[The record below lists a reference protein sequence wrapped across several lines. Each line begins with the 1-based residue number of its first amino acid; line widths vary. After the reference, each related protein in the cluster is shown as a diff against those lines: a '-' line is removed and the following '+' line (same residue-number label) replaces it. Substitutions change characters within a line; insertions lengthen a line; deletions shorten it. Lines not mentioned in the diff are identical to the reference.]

1 MGSRAARSLSNE
13 WSGFCAT
20 FTSAQLSKVLNRIA
34 LNFGRLSQSTSFRRE
49 QCLKTF
55 LEDHVLR
62 SVSPTIRLEGGGKL
76 GFEAVLQPLHQRI
89 LLLGRSGSL
98 SSKDASLVLNA
109 YAKVYQCTKQPQST
123 SKVQWDVVSRKLKW
137 CAEQLLPVARRLVAE
152 MNEQDLSLVLN
163 CVSKLGL
170 PANDLLN
177 AANEALTSQLVA
189 HYGHE
194 SQGDT
199 NAGAPEPCSNVISQL
214 TPQGASLV
222 VNSFAKSDVAL
233 DDAVLN
239 HIVHRFLP
247 SHLEQF
253 LPQQLAV
260 LLHGFLKYNVPTKDL
275 YSALKHLDRSMSIAP
290 VESNPKLL
298 SSALYTFG
306 KYNYLPAELARQME
320 LVRGGK
326 PLRLSEL
333 ELSNICYGMGKLRI
347 RSEPFLEKLTGA
359 VSRVLHEL
367 TPQGL
372 STVYYALSR
381 LDIRDAVSEGAHV
394 PSSGS
399 VQTSIIHRFEE
410 LVELD
415 RKSAPYAYVN
425 RNISQQVLPLHI
437 VNVCFSA
444 ATSLILDG
452 GLFARL
458 LRHLSL
464 CFTRVHV
471 SPHHSSSHINIA
483 SGNGGDTEHGA
494 NGHAPDVVSL
504 NGNSVYVEEATT
516 TEDRACAF
524 LTTSLGTQGTYQ
536 LFCICQHIAGYA
548 LGGLSALGLEE
559 LKLLSELFR
568 AWERISRDKPSAFLS
583 EDPTR
588 SVVLVDP
595 DITTSKIQSG
605 VFAVLK
611 TMLSRSSETRE
622 GKHDSGLEDQCSKDK
637 ETIVVAESHATPTAM
652 SVASAVTR
660 RLPTCLASTLVG
672 GFPQKSALSSPD
684 VFKYTITG
692 WNQSL
697 TYPVSPLCSPTGICN
712 GHGIAQRSAL
722 TDPFVRL
729 SDGFFTHVS
738 QIECPRPLQVNLEL
752 PNGPYPEIRH
762 QPVQLPAVTTESH
775 HVVEDQETGVYHIY
789 DVGPAYLFNKLRTD
803 TKHRKRAFT
812 KRGYFRQSRSI
823 TRKENRMKFAY
834 ALQGIDYE
842 MLEGLKRG
850 EIPDIRAYKR

>member
-34 LNFGRLSQSTSFRRE
+34 LNFGRLSQSTNFRRE
-49 QCLKTF
+49 QCLKSF

-62 SVSPTIRLEGGGKL
+62 SLSPTLRLEGQGQL
-76 GFEAVLQPLHQRI
+76 GFEAVLQPLHQRV

-98 SSKDASLVLNA
+98 RSKDASLVLNA
-109 YAKVYQCTKQPQST
+109 YAKVYQCTSQPQAT
-123 SKVQWDVVSRKLKW
+123 SKAQWDIVSRKLRW
-137 CAEQLLPVARRLVAE
+137 CAEQLLPVARRLVTD

-170 PANDLLN
+170 SADDLLN
-177 AANEALTSQLVA
+177 AANDALANNLVA
-189 HYGHE
+189 HYRAE
-194 SQGDT
+194 SQSGNDP
-199 NAGAPEPCSNVISQL
+199 GAPETGRNVISQL

-233 DDAVLN
+233 NDAVLN

-260 LLHGFLKYNVPTKDL
+260 LLHGFLKYSVPAKDL
-275 YSALKHLDRSMSIAP
+275 YGALKHLDRSMSIAP

-306 KYNYLPAELARQME
+306 KYNYLPAELVRQME
-320 LVRGGK
+320 TVKGGK

-347 RSEPFLEKLTGA
+347 RCEPFLEKLTVA
-359 VSRVLHEL
+359 MSRVLREL

-381 LDIRDAVSEGAHV
+381 LDIRDTTRGITRNSTRD
-394 PSSGS
+394 S
-399 VQTSIIHRFEE
+399 VQTAIIRRFEE

-415 RKSAPYAYVN
+415 RKSARYAYVN

-437 VNVCFSA
+437 ANVCFSA
-444 ATSLILDG
+444 ATSLIVDG

-458 LRHLSL
+458 LRHLTL
-464 CFTRVHV
+464 CFTRLHV
-471 SPHHSSSHINIA
+471 TPHSYARNFNA
-483 SGNGGDTEHGA
+483 APGNGGYIEHGTQGVAFDAFALTGESA
-494 NGHAPDVVSL
+494 NIDVA
-504 NGNSVYVEEATT
+504 ATT
-516 TEDRACAF
+516 DDRACTF
-524 LTTSLGTQGTYQ
+524 LTTALGTQGTYQ

-548 LGGLSALGLEE
+548 AGGLSALGLEE
-559 LKLLSELFR
+559 LKLLAELFS

-583 EDPTR
+583 EDPCR

-611 TMLSRSSETRE
+611 AMLSRSPETRE
-622 GKHDSGLEDQCSKDK
+622 GRHDSGLDDQCSDGK
-637 ETIVVAESHATPTAM
+637 ETIVVAESHATP
-652 SVASAVTR
+652 
-660 RLPTCLASTLVG
+660 
-672 GFPQKSALSSPD
+672 
-684 VFKYTITG
+684 
-692 WNQSL
+692 
-697 TYPVSPLCSPTGICN
+697 
-712 GHGIAQRSAL
+712 
-722 TDPFVRL
+722 
-729 SDGFFTHVS
+729 
-738 QIECPRPLQVNLEL
+738 
-752 PNGPYPEIRH
+752 
-762 QPVQLPAVTTESH
+762 
-775 HVVEDQETGVYHIY
+775 
-789 DVGPAYLFNKLRTD
+789 
-803 TKHRKRAFT
+803 
-812 KRGYFRQSRSI
+812 
-823 TRKENRMKFAY
+823 Y
-834 ALQGIDYE
+834 AIDILLY
-842 MLEGLKRG
+842 RV
-850 EIPDIRAYKR
+850 